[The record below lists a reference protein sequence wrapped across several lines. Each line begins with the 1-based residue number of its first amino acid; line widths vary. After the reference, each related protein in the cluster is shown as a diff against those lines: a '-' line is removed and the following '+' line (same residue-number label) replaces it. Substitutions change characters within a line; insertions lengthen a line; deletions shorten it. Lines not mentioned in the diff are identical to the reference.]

1 MAERGG
7 FVVGARYRVGVPA
20 RNTDNVTDITLLVRT
35 PHNLSGY
42 RAYTEAQRAEA
53 ELYASQQGVQVE
65 QLP

>member
-1 MAERGG
+1 M
-7 FVVGARYRVGVPA
+7 GVPA

-35 PHNLSGY
+35 PHNLKGY
-42 RAYTEAQRAEA
+42 RAFTEAQRAEA